1 MNICSLSCMTEYLTN
16 LIDYLMNENEKEQ
29 LGKEAFVNLELCI
42 FRR

>member
-1 MNICSLSCMTEYLTN
+1 MTEYLTN

-29 LGKEAFVNLELCI
+29 LGKEGFVNLELCV